1 MLEKDSLHGTAL
13 SEKPYTVLLGGS
25 FLKNSSG
32 SSLLFSDPVEWIE
45 LRSFRDMY
53 SFFGELEERLARG
66 FCLAGYIG
74 YEAGYGF
81 EPDSFNSFHI
91 RNDDLPLAWFGVYDA
106 PRLVNK
112 EQTEHMLSGDCRH
125 SEPVFDLAKEAY
137 AEKIK
142 LIKEHIGA
150 GDVYQINF
158 TGRYRFEFSGSTPG
172 LLGYL
177 SGRQPD
183 VYSAFLNLG
192 NHQILSL
199 SPELFFRLEGSS
211 IEARPMKG
219 TSTRGKN
226 EEEDRL
232 RCDWLQSDEKNRAEN
247 LMIVDLLRNDLGRI
261 CKSGSVVAPELFVTE
276 TYPTLHQ
283 MVSSVRG
290 ELLDD
295 CSLYDLFRAV
305 FPCGSVTGAPK
316 IRAMQLIQELERSP
330 RGVYTGAVG
339 YILPDRSMCFNVA
352 IRTLT
357 LHGKEGEYGAGG
369 GIVWDSKP
377 DDEFAECRLKARILD
392 PEHERNFGIFESIL
406 FNGSYVWLE
415 EHLSRLE
422 QSALWLGFSF
432 DKNRSRQELER
443 LAEKVLVG
451 KGRYK
456 VRLELLKDGKIEISF
471 DEITLRHARDPVR
484 VCRSS
489 AVIRSDNPLR
499 GHKTTERMLYDELF
513 RKAVAKGFD
522 EVVFCNDR
530 GEVTEGAI
538 SNIIIVKD
546 GLYYTPRLSSGL
558 LNGIYRQYFLA
569 TRHNVKETVLF
580 MEDIEA
586 ADLFFICNSVRGLRQ
601 AVLCDD
607 VL

>member
-1 MLEKDSLHGTAL
+1 MFKRDSPNATTLIGKTH
-13 SEKPYTVLLGGS
+13 TVLLGGS
-25 FLKNSSG
+25 FLKDRAG
-32 SSLLFSDPVEWIE
+32 SSLLFADPVEWLE
-45 LRSFRDMY
+45 LRSFKDMF
-53 SFFGELEERLARG
+53 SFFVELDERLAKG

-81 EPDSFNSFHI
+81 EPDSFSSFHT
-91 RNDDLPLAWFGVYDA
+91 RSGDLPLAWFGVYDTS
-106 PRLVNK
+106 RLLNK
-112 EQTEHMLSGDCRH
+112 DETGHMLSGDCRY
-125 SEPVFDLAKEAY
+125 SEPVFDLTKEEY
-137 AEKIK
+137 AEKIDR
-142 LIKEHIGA
+142 IKRHIGA

-158 TGRYRFEFSGSTPG
+158 TGRYRFEFSGSAPG
-172 LLGYL
+172 LLRDL

-192 NHQILSL
+192 SHHILSL
-199 SPELFFRLEGSS
+199 SPELFFRCEGSC
-211 IEARPMKG
+211 IETRPMKG
-219 TSTRGKN
+219 TSMRGGN

-232 RCDWLQSDEKNRAEN
+232 RRGWLQSDEKNRAEN

-261 CKSGSVVAPELFVTE
+261 CKSGSVDAPELFVTE

-295 CSLYDLFRAV
+295 CSLYDLFHAV

-330 RGVYTGAVG
+330 RGIYTGAIG

-357 LHGKEGEYGAGG
+357 LHGKVGEYGAGG
-369 GIVWDSKP
+369 GIVWDSKS
-377 DDEFAECRLKARILD
+377 DEEFAECRLKARILD
-392 PEHERNFGIFESIL
+392 PEPERNFGIFESIL

-415 EHLSRLE
+415 EHLSRLQ
-422 QSALWLGFSF
+422 QSAFGLGFSF
-432 DKNRSRQELER
+432 DRGMCREELER
-443 LAEKVLVG
+443 LAEKELVG

-456 VRLELLKDGKIEISF
+456 VRLELLNDGSVDIAF
-471 DEITLRHARDPVR
+471 DEIALRHAHDPAR

-499 GHKTTERMLYDELF
+499 GHKTTERMLYDELL
-513 RKAVAKGFD
+513 RKAVSGGFD
-522 EVVFCNDR
+522 EVVFCNER

-538 SNIIIVKD
+538 SNIIIAKN

-569 TRHNVKETVLF
+569 TRNDVKETVLF
-580 MEDIEA
+580 MEDIQA
-586 ADLFFICNSVRGLRQ
+586 ADLLFVCNSVRGLRR